1 MKKLF
6 LFFAFAIVATACSS
20 SDNGSDNSPINGY
33 NRAALLSNWADNI
46 IIPAFENYQSK
57 VNDLQAKAN
66 AFNTTPTPDH
76 LTALRASWLE
86 AYKAYQYVSM
96 YYFGKAE
103 AVFLKESANTYPTDV
118 AGINS
123 NITNGGYNLSLYAQ
137 FSRQGFPGLD
147 YIINGLGDSDAEILT
162 FYTINANANK
172 YKQYLTDVVARLKT
186 NADAIVTDWNGG
198 YRNTYV
204 ANSGTT
210 VSSSVNRTTN
220 NFVKNFERDIR
231 TAKLGIPSGQFSNGM
246 TYPDK
251 VEAYYKGD
259 VSKELLIVSV
269 QAAKDFF
276 NGKHFDSETK
286 GEGLKSYLDYVNAI
300 RNGSRLSDIINNQF
314 TAIFTTIDALGTN
327 FSDQVNNDNAK
338 MIATYQALQAQTVYT
353 KLDMM
358 QALNITVDYVDGDG
372 D

>member
-1 MKKLF
+1 MKKFL
-6 LFFAFAIVATACSS
+6 LFFAFVVVAAACSS
-20 SDNGSDNSPINGY
+20 SDNGSDNSPVNGY
-33 NRAALLSNWADNI
+33 DRTALLTNWADNI
-46 IIPAFENYQSK
+46 IIPAFENYQQK
-57 VNDLQAKAN
+57 VNDLHAKASTFT
-66 AFNTTPTPDH
+66 ATPTLDN

-103 AVFLKESANTYPTDV
+103 SVFLKESANTYPTDV
-118 AGINS
+118 NGINN
-123 NITNGGYNLSLYAQ
+123 NITSGAYNLALYAQ
-137 FSRQGFPGLD
+137 FTRQGFPALD
-147 YIINGLGDSDAEILT
+147 YLINGLDDSDAQILT

-172 YKQYLTDVVARLKT
+172 YKQYVTDVMARLKT
-186 NADAIVTDWNGG
+186 NADAIVADWNGG

-204 ANSGTT
+204 ANNGTT

-231 TAKLGIPSGQFSNGM
+231 TAKIGFPCGQFSNGVLH
-246 TYPDK
+246 PEN

-259 VSKELLIVSV
+259 VSKELLLVSL
-269 QAAKDFF
+269 QAAQDFF
-276 NGKHFDSETK
+276 NGKHFNSETK
-286 GEGLKSYLDYVNAI
+286 GPGLKSYLDYVNAI

-314 TAIFTTIDALGTN
+314 DAIFATTDALGNN
-327 FSDQVNNDNAK
+327 FVDQINSDNSK